1 MIKKLTLAERRNVKE
16 AFGAGHPLYQA
27 CQDVFTPRSA
37 HLNGVDIEAEEV
49 FYAVAALLDRLMTAK
64 EMEQKAVDG
73 LWTELFKDI
82 RRMKPD
88 ATEHDKLQVA
98 HTVFAIV
105 RKLCC
110 HHWSSQFRDTL
121 YDMLGHTISR
131 ETGDADK
138 GECEQFQQ
146 RLAAHSDELDEWVN
160 AYDTREGLLSEQI
173 EEVMKGKKEKPKR
186 KSGRRAVDVEEI
198 TDSFNYMPRIENRNE
213 RLQAFYTS
221 LRGRFIDTKTDSK
234 VFINIFQGT
243 ATTSKIVWKGKINEL
258 HYLFD
263 RLEKMN
269 VVTWPKSFT
278 KWQMVCARFQIRV
291 KRKVGNDS
299 MTNDSYMIEHLKPE
313 QFTSGGRI
321 PQKHDEL
328 DKALK
333 VLDKR
338 IEFGKVLDDYL
349 DAFDGEQY
357 DIADRNDALAHGLNT
372 D

>member
-1 MIKKLTLAERRNVKE
+1 MIKKLALAERRRVKE
-16 AFGAGHPLYQA
+16 AFGAGHPLYLA

-49 FYAVAALLDRLMTAK
+49 FYAVAVLLDRLMTAK
-64 EMEQKAVDG
+64 EMEQKDVDG

-88 ATEHDKLQVA
+88 ATEHDKQQVA

-121 YDMLGHTISR
+121 YDMLGNTIR
-131 ETGDADK
+131 KETGDADK
-138 GECEQFQQ
+138 GELEKFQQ
-146 RLAAHSDELDEWVN
+146 TLTEYSDKLDEWVN
-160 AYDTREGLLSEQI
+160 AYDIGVGRLSEQI
-173 EEVMKGKKEKPKR
+173 EEVVKEMKEKPRR
-186 KSGRRAVDVEEI
+186 KSGRKAVDVEEI
-198 TDSFNYMPRIENRNE
+198 TASFSYMPRIENRNE

-221 LRGRFIDTKTDSK
+221 LRGRFIEMKTDSK
-234 VFINIFQGT
+234 DFIDIFQGT
-243 ATTSKIVWKGKINEL
+243 TTTSKIVWKGKINEL

-263 RLEKMN
+263 RLDEMN
-269 VVTWPKSFT
+269 VVTWPKQYT

-299 MTNDSYMIEHLKPE
+299 MTNDSFFFEDLKTE

-321 PQKHDEL
+321 PKKHEEL
-328 DKALK
+328 DKVLR

-338 IEFGKVLDDYL
+338 TKFGKVLDDYL

-357 DIADRNDALAHGLNT
+357 DIASRNDALAHGLNT